1 MIDLMRFE
9 VVFFLDRDATIL
21 FLMWE
26 KKKKYEELYS
36 LVEIL
41 VFTHKRHFKSGEC
54 SRWFIV
60 PVFEWLNALGG

>member
-41 VFTHKRHFKSGEC
+41 VFTHERHFKSGEC
-54 SRWFIV
+54 SR
-60 PVFEWLNALGG
+60 